1 MITFEALKGNSC
13 FLGYR
18 YQKGKI
24 RPRGYVHVTGMTF
37 TPDEFRFIKKL
48 VLPSHDKI
56 TGSALGVLVCV
67 NRFRP
72 KSDTQAP
79 FT

>member
-13 FLGYR
+13 LLGYS

-24 RPRGYVHVTGMTF
+24 RPRGYVHGTGMTF
-37 TPDEFRFIKKL
+37 TPDECRSMKKL

-56 TGSALGVLVCV
+56 TGSALGRYAGAFYLIYY
-67 NRFRP
+67 
-72 KSDTQAP
+72 
-79 FT
+79 